1 MLLTS
6 HSRVASRPTALRVS
20 RRFALLVCVR
30 VETYVTISCFNHFT
44 PCSSVAFG
52 TITVLYSHQLLL
64 QNTSSPRK
72 ETPHPLSHAAR
83 PHPAPGSHS
92 SSFCLYGL
100 DRLDI
105 SYQWD
110 HTVGGLWCP
119 ASPSIMFFRVPAP
132 HCIVACQRSV
142 PFCGRVTPRCVDGP
156 RFVYPFASG
165 VYVPLLRSHCLLESA
180 FPPGAAALT
189 APEYLLGVE
198 KPFSFP

>member
-1 MLLTS
+1 MSVHSPQAATLTPATRW
-6 HSRVASRPTALRVS
+6 SRWASEGEMPPDL
-20 RRFALLVCVR
+20 
-30 VETYVTISCFNHFT
+30 H
-44 PCSSVAFG
+44 
-52 TITVLYSHQLLL
+52 L
-64 QNTSSPRK
+64 QNCSLPAELTLHSIRLLP
-72 ETPHPLSHAAR
+72 AR
-83 PHPAPGSHS
+83 LLDS

-110 HTVGGLWCP
+110 HTAGGLWCP
-119 ASPSIMFFRVPAP
+119 ASLSIMFFRVPAP

-156 RFVYPFASG
+156 RFVYPFVSG

-189 APEYLLGVE
+189 APEYLPGVE

>member
-1 MLLTS
+1 MQLGGVWYN
-6 HSRVASRPTALRVS
+6 HSVLQPPPAPVAEHLITPKGNPAPTQ
-20 RRFALLVCVR
+20 
-30 VETYVTISCFNHFT
+30 SCRA
-44 PCSSVAFG
+44 P
-52 TITVLYSHQLLL
+52 
-64 QNTSSPRK
+64 SPR
-72 ETPHPLSHAAR
+72 PWQP
-83 PHPAPGSHS
+83 S

-132 HCIVACQRSV
+132 HRIVACQRSV

-156 RFVYPFASG
+156 RFVDPFASG

-189 APEYLLGVE
+189 APEYLLGVK